1 MQFIDGVWIKG
12 RGELLQS
19 NNPATGEILWQ
30 HNAADA
36 TQVADAVEAAKR
48 VQHAWS
54 ATAFE
59 QRLEIAKRFSAL
71 VEARAGELSELIA
84 RETGKVMW
92 DAKGE
97 VAATIGKVKF
107 AEAAYLERS
116 FSKVS
121 ANPTIQGVASA
132 LRHRAHGVMA
142 VYGPYNFPAHL
153 PNGHITPA
161 LLAGNTVVFKPSEQT
176 PAVGEWMVK
185 CWSEAGLP
193 AGVLNL
199 VQGAREVGIALAAS
213 EIDGVLFTG
222 SSATGKALHAQ
233 FAGRPEVLL
242 ALEMGGNN
250 PLIVHEIGTD
260 ELTIKAAVREI
271 ILSAF
276 IGSGQRCT
284 CARRLIIT
292 EGAWRKPLIE
302 VLVKS
307 VAALK
312 IGSFDETPEPF
323 MGPLISMREAK
334 RLLGT
339 QDILKGLGGIV
350 LHPLRLLREGL
361 PFLSPCVIDVTAVAD
376 LPDEEYFGPLLQIV
390 QVAGIEQ
397 AWAVANH
404 TQFGLSAGIFS
415 SSRDI
420 YEQGLNRLH
429 AGLINWNKQTTG
441 ASGSAPFGGV
451 GASGNHRPAGY
462 YAADYC
468 AYPIASVESERLV
481 YPESIESGLEIIL

>member
-1 MQFIDGVWIKG
+1 MQLIDGVWTKG

-19 NNPATGEILWQ
+19 HNPATGDILWQ
-30 HNAADA
+30 HNAADDA
-36 TQVADAVEAAKR
+36 QTKDAVAAAR
-48 VQHAWS
+48 RAQSAWQ

-59 QRLEIAKRFSAL
+59 QRLAIAKRFSAL
-71 VEARAGELSELIA
+71 IEARSGELSELIA
-84 RETGKVMW
+84 KETGKVLW
-92 DAKGE
+92 DAKSE

-116 FSKVS
+116 FSKTSVNPS
-121 ANPTIQGVASA
+121 AQGVASA
-132 LRHRAHGVMA
+132 LRHCAHGVMA

-161 LLAGNTVVFKPSEQT
+161 LLAGNTVVFKPSELT
-176 PAVGEWMVK
+176 PAVAEWMVK
-185 CWSEAGLP
+185 CWNEAGLP
-193 AGVLNL
+193 EGVLNL
-199 VQGAREVGIALAAS
+199 VQGAREVGMVLAAS

-233 FAGRPEVLL
+233 FAGRPEILL

-250 PLIVHEIGTD
+250 PLIVHDIGTD
-260 ELTIKAAVREI
+260 EMTIKAAVREI

-292 EGAWRKPLIE
+292 DGPWKKKLMDA
-302 VLVKS
+302 LVKT

-312 IGSFDETPEPF
+312 VGTYDELPEPF

-334 RLLGT
+334 RLLDA
-339 QDILKGLGGIV
+339 QEKLKAMGGIV
-350 LHPLRLLREGL
+350 LHPLRLLRDGL

-397 AWAVANH
+397 AWNVANH

-468 AYPIASVESERLV
+468 AYPIASVESEQLV
-481 YPESIESGLEIIL
+481 LPESMESGLEIIL